1 MMDVETIISAIAAI
15 IAILSF
21 LLTMYWRFYSI
32 KKNEFRHVY
41 QRIDAIEADIT
52 EIRERLS
59 GIERDVEWLK
69 ARVSS
74 NPGHTSIDSTKM
86 DK

>member
-1 MMDVETIISAIAAI
+1 MDIETLISAIAVI
-15 IAILSF
+15 IAVLSF
-21 LLTMYWRFYSI
+21 LLTAYWRFYSI
-32 KKNEFRHVY
+32 KKNEFRHIH

-74 NPGHTSIDSTKM
+74 NTGHTITSTQK
-86 DK
+86 

>member
-32 KKNEFRHVY
+32 KNNEFRHVHR
-41 QRIDAIEADIT
+41 RIDAIEADIT
-52 EIRERLS
+52 DIRERLS

-74 NPGHTSIDSTKM
+74 NTGHTITSTHK
-86 DK
+86 

>member
-1 MMDVETIISAIAAI
+1 MDAETIISAIAVI
-15 IAILSF
+15 IAVLSF

-32 KKNEFRHVY
+32 KRNEFRHIH
-41 QRIDAIEADIT
+41 QRIEALEANIT

-74 NPGHTSIDSTKM
+74 NTG
-86 DK
+86 